1 MEKQQNNT
9 IIADTSGLISLVV
22 DTDHNYTIAQQ
33 VADKFMKEPT
43 EIVVITAV
51 YVEFL
56 NVLGRSFSHE
66 RAVALASVLFTYP
79 FVLLNEPQD
88 IPASGALEKF
98 TSLPQGVSL
107 TDCLVMAT
115 ADAYFTK
122 DIFGFDKQF
131 ADAGYTRL
139 TPSTEW

>member
-1 MEKQQNNT
+1 MRKIYNDT

-22 DTDHNYTIAQQ
+22 PTDHNHA
-33 VADKFMKEPT
+33 VAMEAAKRLEASRKDI
-43 EIVVITAV
+43 IVINAV

-56 NVLGRSFSHE
+56 NVLGKRFAHKN
-66 RAVALASVLFTYP
+66 AVDAASVLVPP

-88 IPASGALEKF
+88 IPASGAFEKF
-98 TSLPQGVSL
+98 IELPPAVSL

-115 ADAYFTK
+115 ADAYGTK
-122 DIFGFDKQF
+122 EIFGFDKQF

-139 TPSTEW
+139 TPSTDW

>member
-1 MEKQQNNT
+1 MGKEHNNT

-22 DTDHNYTIAQQ
+22 DTDRNYSIAQQ
-33 VADKFMKEPT
+33 VADQLMEAQK
-43 EIVVITAV
+43 EIVVINAV

-56 NVLGRSFSHE
+56 NVLGRSFNHN
-66 RAVALASVLFTYP
+66 RAVELASALLTYP

-88 IPASGALEKF
+88 IYTSGALEKF

-139 TPSTEW
+139 TPNGQ

>member
-1 MEKQQNNT
+1 MEKENNST

-22 DTDHNYTIAQQ
+22 DTDHNYSIAQQ
-33 VADKFMKEPT
+33 EADRLIKERK
-43 EIVVITAV
+43 EIVVINAV

-56 NVLGRSFSHE
+56 NVLGKSFNHKQ
-66 RAVALASVLFTYP
+66 AVELASALLTYP
-79 FVLLNEPQD
+79 FVLLNEPQE
-88 IPASGALEKF
+88 IPTSGALEKF
-98 TSLPQGVSL
+98 TSLPQSVSL
-107 TDCLVMAT
+107 TDCLVMAA
-115 ADAYFTK
+115 ADAYFTN